1 MLFQTFKVMTTS
13 RIYKHRGR
21 MTRIS
26 LTFML
31 YSLLSIS
38 TPSAAIDNPHD
49 LAISVSRTGA
59 NFEVRVQFTAP
70 VDTCQAYAFLT
81 NYEDAKNIPGIQ
93 SSVVLGRQGNTAL
106 VERIAKER
114 ILLIPVYLHSTL
126 EFTEVSN
133 TRLDFTQTK
142 GDAKTYKG
150 TWSLSPDK
158 KGVRFEHHASFELDT
173 AIPLF
178 IVHYFLENSAIK
190 RFEIM
195 AERISNNK
203 NTITAECQSRG

>member
-1 MLFQTFKVMTTS
+1 M
-13 RIYKHRGR
+13 
-21 MTRIS
+21 
-26 LTFML
+26 
-31 YSLLSIS
+31 
-38 TPSAAIDNPHD
+38 
-49 LAISVSRTGA
+49 
-59 NFEVRVQFTAP
+59 
-70 VDTCQAYAFLT
+70 
-81 NYEDAKNIPGIQ
+81 
-93 SSVVLGRQGNTAL
+93 LGRQGNTVL

-142 GDAKTYKG
+142 GDAKTYSG
-150 TWSLSPDK
+150 TWSLSPDS

-178 IVHYFLENSAIK
+178 IVQYFLENSATK

-195 AERISNNK
+195 AERVSDAK
-203 NTITAECQSRG
+203 NTLTARCQGRN

>member
-1 MLFQTFKVMTTS
+1 MAHHRLTIFLCGLFAFS
-13 RIYKHRGR
+13 APA
-21 MTRIS
+21 IS
-26 LTFML
+26 
-31 YSLLSIS
+31 
-38 TPSAAIDNPHD
+38 ADNPHD
-49 LAISVSRTGA
+49 LDISVSRTGA
-59 NFEVRVQFTAP
+59 RFEVRVQFTAP
-70 VDTCQAYAFLT
+70 VDVCQAYAFLT

-93 SSVVLGRQGNTAL
+93 SSIVLGRQGNKIL

-114 ILLIPVYLHSTL
+114 ILLIPVYLHSIL

-142 GDAKTYKG
+142 GDAKTYSG
-150 TWSLSPDK
+150 TWSLSPDS

-178 IVHYFLENSAIK
+178 IVQYFLENSATK

-195 AERISNNK
+195 AERVSNTK
-203 NTITAECQSRG
+203 NTLTAGCPARN